1 AGGDATA
8 LVGGTAII
16 IMLLTVLTSFKLRDG
31 FELIVNYIKE
41 GFKFGISVFAPVL
54 FIGGFF
60 FLGNQNGA
68 AAVLGE
74 GAPGI
79 LNDISLFLSE
89 NIQMT
94 KLSTILTQTAVAL
107 ITGLDGSGFSGL
119 PIVGT
124 LAYTFSN
131 VIDIDMAGLA
141 ALGQVITVWVDGGTI
156 IPWAVIPVAAIC
168 NISPQELAR
177 KNLIPV
183 LCGIGAAIAVALVIL

>member
-1 AGGDATA
+1 
-8 LVGGTAII
+8 
-16 IMLLTVLTSFKLRDG
+16 MLLTVLTSFKLRDG

-68 AAVLGE
+68 TAVLGE

-119 PIVGT
+119 HRNGTVKIRPHCPIKP
-124 LAYTFSN
+124 FSS
-131 VIDIDMAGLA
+131 I
-141 ALGQVITVWVDGGTI
+141 ALYKSSLLQ
-156 IPWAVIPVAAIC
+156 PL
-168 NISPQELAR
+168 PQEYLVLR
-177 KNLIPV
+177 LFLRRHRLRDLNL
-183 LCGIGAAIAVALVIL
+183 